1 MNNNTM
7 KNIKI
12 GILPLEITKGNIVVA
27 SSNNSA
33 VQNIVK
39 ELPRIDSIYP
49 DFLEEIKEADY
60 FTDIANSDQLGDK
73 KSIKEELW
81 GTFSLEGGASSNVLK
96 IMNTLK
102 QISDVFDSD
111 YQEEKSVYN
120 DFKKMY
126 QELMDEKKKRQD
138 YYEDLKKIIDIK
150 GNIDSLK
157 EEKQIEVSKL
167 SNVIDELNVK
177 CDTYKSDI
185 IKFVENKKLYLEKIT
200 YLNNQLANYNKE
212 CELLQIK
219 KPAFL
224 WLEKMFQTI
233 EAKNNIEEIEIF
245 NNKRNDCLNKLSN
258 TNQENQ

>member
-1 MNNNTM
+1 M
-7 KNIKI
+7 
-12 GILPLEITKGNIVVA
+12 
-27 SSNNSA
+27 
-33 VQNIVK
+33 
-39 ELPRIDSIYP
+39 D
-49 DFLEEIKEADY
+49 
-60 FTDIANSDQLGDK
+60 DK

-177 CDTYKSDI
+177 CDTYKSDL

-212 CELLQIK
+212 YELLQIK

-224 WLEKMFQTI
+224 WLKKMFQTI
-233 EAKNNIEEIEIF
+233 EAKKYIEEIEIF
-245 NNKRNDCLNKLSN
+245 NNKRNDCQNELSN
-258 TNQENQ
+258 TNQENSNNEKEKNKCQEKYDSSNSEIEKLKQKINSKEKEYNHKISLLEMKMNSLNKK